1 METYKKLFRSRSSR
15 VFGGVAGGLAE
26 YLGISPVF
34 TRIGFVV
41 LALSGGFG
49 FLAYFIIMFIAP
61 KRPEI
66 TISLNDREYLYDG
79 DDDRVPSFLRALFIA
94 LPIAGI
100 ASLFSHHWVVF
111 PFVFGLAIGLYYF
124 WKSSGYREK
133 LFVEDLG
140 IYRSRSNKKIF
151 GVFGGLSEKLR
162 IDPTLLRIIGV
173 VLLFVTS
180 GGLIPIYILYSI
192 FIPAVDD
199 NPSSRDRVIVI
210 P

>member
-1 METYKKLFRSRSSR
+1 MATYTKLFRSRSSR

-49 FLAYFIIMFIAP
+49 FLAYFLIMFITP
-61 KRPEI
+61 KQPEI
-66 TISLNDREYLYDG
+66 TISLDDREYID

-100 ASLFSHHWVVF
+100 SSLFSHHWVVF
-111 PFVFGLAIGLYYF
+111 PFVFGLVIGLYYF

-151 GVFGGLSEKLR
+151 GVFGGLAEKLN
-162 IDPTLLRIIGV
+162 IDPTLLRIVAV
-173 VLLFVTS
+173 VLLFVT
-180 GGLIPIYILYSI
+180 GGAPIPIYLLYSI
-192 FIPAVDD
+192 FIPAVGERA
-199 NPSSRDRVIVI
+199 SSQDRVIVI
-210 P
+210 Q